1 MPVPYVAC
9 MALVAGLYHLP
20 PRVLPA
26 IQAVEGGSVGEVSH
40 NTNGTDD
47 LGLMQVN
54 TIWLEP
60 LSRLTGLPRPVVRDR
75 LVQRS
80 CFNIAAAGAIMRVYL
95 DETHGDL
102 MRAVGNYHSHTPT
115 LNAAYQ
121 LKVVNAAARLF
132 RQP

>member
-60 LSRLTGLPRPVVRDR
+60 LSRLTGLPQPVVRDR